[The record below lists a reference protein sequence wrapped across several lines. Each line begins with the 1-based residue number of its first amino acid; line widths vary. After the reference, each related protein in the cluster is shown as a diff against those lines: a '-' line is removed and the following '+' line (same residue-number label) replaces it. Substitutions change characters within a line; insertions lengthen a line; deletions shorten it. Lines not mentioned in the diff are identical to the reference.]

1 MATDVITLIT
11 KDHRTVES
19 LFERLM
25 KQEGDPTATVA
36 ELRALLI
43 AHARAEEDRVYP
55 GIDAHHSVEE
65 HKEAEIL
72 LDSLVRAEPG
82 TSEFRKTLEQLVQ
95 AVMHHVQ
102 EEESRIL
109 PILAKSVG
117 EKGLKEL
124 GKAFKERRAEEL
136 KALSVPK
143 QAARSREGA
152 ARSRQKA
159 TRSRERA
166 GSSREE
172 ATKTELYEQAQKADI
187 PGRSQM
193 GKQELAEALRHAK
206 S

>member
-19 LFERLM
+19 LFERL
-25 KQEGDPTATVA
+25 KSGQGNQKATVT
-36 ELRALLI
+36 ELHALLI

-72 LDSLVRAEPG
+72 LDALVRAEPG
-82 TSEFRKTLEQLVQ
+82 TPEFRMTLEKLVES
-95 AVMHHVQ
+95 VNHHVA
-102 EEESRIL
+102 EEESKIL
-109 PILAKSVG
+109 PALEKAVG
-117 EKGLKEL
+117 EKGLREL

-143 QAARSREGA
+143 QAAPAGSREGA
-152 ARSRQKA
+152 TKA
-159 TRSRERA
+159 
-166 GSSREE
+166 
-172 ATKTELYEQAQKADI
+172 ELYEKAKKADI

-193 GKQELAEALRHAK
+193 GKEELAEALSKAK

>member
-25 KQEGDPTATVA
+25 KQQGDQKATVA
-36 ELRALLI
+36 ELHALLI

-65 HKEAEIL
+65 HKQAEIL
-72 LDSLVRAEPG
+72 LDALVRSQPG
-82 TSEFRKTLEQLVQ
+82 TPEFRKTLEELITSVT
-95 AVMHHVQ
+95 HHVE
-102 EEESRIL
+102 EEESKIL
-109 PILAKSVG
+109 PALKKSAG
-117 EKGLKEL
+117 EKRLKEL
-124 GKAFKERRAEEL
+124 GKAFQERRAEEL

-143 QAARSREGA
+143 QGKPSGVPKQAKPSG
-152 ARSRQKA
+152 A
-159 TRSRERA
+159 TRA
-166 GSSREE
+166 
-172 ATKTELYEQAQKADI
+172 ELYEQAQKADI

-193 GKQELAEALRHAK
+193 GKEELAEALRHAK

>member
-25 KQEGDPTATVA
+25 KQQGDQKATVA
-36 ELRALLI
+36 ELHALLI

-65 HKEAEIL
+65 HKQAEIL
-72 LDSLVRAEPG
+72 LDALVRSQPG
-82 TSEFRKTLEQLVQ
+82 TPEFRKTLEELITSVT
-95 AVMHHVQ
+95 HHVE
-102 EEESRIL
+102 EEESKIL
-109 PILAKSVG
+109 PALKKSAG
-117 EKGLKEL
+117 EKRLKEL
-124 GKAFKERRAEEL
+124 GKAFQERRAEEL

-143 QAARSREGA
+143 QAKPSGVPKQAKPSGVPKQA
-152 ARSRQKA
+152 KPSGA
-159 TRSRERA
+159 TRA
-166 GSSREE
+166 
-172 ATKTELYEQAQKADI
+172 ELYEQAQKADI

-193 GKQELAEALRHAK
+193 GKEELAEALRHAK